1 MKLAIALLTV
11 LWVQS
16 IGAQTAADKVVL
28 WRLVPT
34 NYQDKAFSVS
44 EFRQILESS
53 PPREVIVQEG
63 QTLSSILRDNFNV
76 VQYHNNAVYEEI
88 LAKVG
93 ALNGKLNVNQLAA
106 QERLAIP
113 ELPTAANPSAVRR
126 PEPGPP
132 VVALGLESNN
142 YSWSGRVPGSG
153 VGSR

>member
-63 QTLSSILRDNFNV
+63 QTLSSILRDNFKV
-76 VQYHNNAVYEEI
+76 VSRE
-88 LAKVG
+88 
-93 ALNGKLNVNQLAA
+93 
-106 QERLAIP
+106 
-113 ELPTAANPSAVRR
+113 
-126 PEPGPP
+126 
-132 VVALGLESNN
+132 VV
-142 YSWSGRVPGSG
+142 
-153 VGSR
+153 